1 MVKPSEGKL
10 LYHIT
15 HLNNMPS
22 IFKHGLLSRC
32 QLRQN
37 SNLNFVDIADQEI
50 LAKGKTMEIH
60 SLNMCYFIFILK
72 ILLTLL
78 YAMKTIQKIWC
89 LLPFAEVYVSRVILS
104 LLFPLIL

>member
-1 MVKPSEGKL
+1 
-10 LYHIT
+10 
-15 HLNNMPS
+15 
-22 IFKHGLLSRC
+22 
-32 QLRQN
+32 
-37 SNLNFVDIADQEI
+37 
-50 LAKGKTMEIH
+50 MEIH
-60 SLNMCYFIFILK
+60 SLNMRYFIFILK